1 MTLKLWHIGT
11 NLCTVISPRK
21 LEPSA
26 MQLLT
31 TDHMLLLQVQIV
43 PAYQAPELLHSL
55 TKVGVKALIFSEFFK
70 SNSCYQI
77 VRTVIPELDSCP
89 ESGVRLQN
97 SKVPLLQFLIIMGSK
112 QYR

>member
-1 MTLKLWHIGT
+1 
-11 NLCTVISPRK
+11 
-21 LEPSA
+21 